1 MRVIVELDNAAKAQ
15 SVTSAPASS
24 GKALDGA
31 LLEQFASIQ
40 RKLMGLLESQ
50 QSRDS
55 QFLDSLKE
63 QQMSLLSAMEQL
75 VGKVQGSGSSDAIL
89 EAVQGMKKATT
100 VKMPNELLE
109 RFDSMESAIVNG
121 MRRSRNRTFGSN
133 Y

>member
-1 MRVIVELDNAAKAQ
+1 MRVIVELDNATKAQ
-15 SVTSAPASS
+15 SVSSPAPTG

-55 QFLDSLKE
+55 QFLASLKD

-89 EAVQGMKKATT
+89 EAVQGMKTTT
-100 VKMPNELLE
+100 VKMPEELLQK
-109 RFDSMESAIVNG
+109 FDSMEAAIVNG